1 MSADTG
7 SDTTARPGATDR
19 PAGSGRPATDGT
31 PHLEVPSNG
40 MTLSCRDVRVT
51 YGRFEALGG
60 VDLHLEGGE
69 WLGLIGPNG
78 AGKTTLIGAIGGLID
93 HDGEVALG
101 DGRKPG
107 ARDIALVPQTPLLP
121 PGMTVA
127 EYVLLGRTAHLG
139 WLARETREDRR
150 IAATAVRRLGLQAFG
165 ERIVTTLSGGEAQ
178 RMVVARALAQ
188 QAPVLLLDEPTS
200 SLDLGHQVAVLELVD
215 ELRREDG
222 LSVISA
228 MHDLS
233 TAARF
238 CDRLALIA
246 GGQLIAQG
254 TPDEVL
260 QADRLSSVY
269 ETPLTVR
276 HIDGELCVLPI
287 ARHRH
292 A

>member
-1 MSADTG
+1 MSADIS
-7 SDTTARPGATDR
+7 SDTAARLGAPDR

-60 VDLHLEGGE
+60 VDLHLESGE

-246 GGQLIAQG
+246 GGRLIAQG
-254 TPDEVL
+254 TPEEVL

-287 ARHRH
+287 ARRRH